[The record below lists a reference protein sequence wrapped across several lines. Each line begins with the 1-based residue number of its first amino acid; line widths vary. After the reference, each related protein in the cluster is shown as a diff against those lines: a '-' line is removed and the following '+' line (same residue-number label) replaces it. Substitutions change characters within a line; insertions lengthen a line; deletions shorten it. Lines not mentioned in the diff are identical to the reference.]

1 MYAQYA
7 YKRIGCGA
15 RRLYKHLK
23 CAGRSQLVANRFLW
37 NKAVAKG
44 KYAETG
50 RTRASWFTLNA
61 RYKEWKDDKHPWLKQ
76 YTTAN
81 TRPMLR
87 RFAKAHRREFK
98 DGKGFPRF
106 KKKGRAKPSFDV
118 DLPGSK
124 GKHIKDNQFRVREE
138 RWMVKP
144 DRHFGYSNP
153 VPKSAT
159 VYEELGKFN
168 NAEPRSWTRW

>member
-1 MYAQYA
+1 M
-7 YKRIGCGA
+7 
-15 RRLYKHLK
+15 
-23 CAGRSQLVANRFLW
+23 
-37 NKAVAKG
+37 AKG

-124 GKHIKDNQFRVREE
+124 GKRIKDDQFRVREE
-138 RWMVKP
+138 RWMVA
-144 DRHFGYSNP
+144 
-153 VPKSAT
+153 AT
-159 VYEELGKFN
+159 VVAVVGTTAMKKRMKRKNVLEAKQSP
-168 NAEPRSWTRW
+168 ARWRRNMIR